1 MADKPNQSNTLEIE
15 ELSAEDLAIIAS
27 GLTVLGDFF
36 AFLSLIKARE
46 VTKETGGVNEIIPT
60 LLIQSRKKALKRK
73 SRSARSR
80 P

>member
-1 MADKPNQSNTLEIE
+1 MGDNPNQSNTLEIE

-27 GLTVLGDFF
+27 GLAALGEFF

-46 VTKETGGVNEIIPT
+46 VTRETGGVNEIIPT